1 MSIIED
7 LTSLV
12 QCGSNYDCETLKKLL
27 LAEPDCASNMSLCE
41 ALKSAIKLDQDNNI
55 FLDIPI
61 GIRALEFHATGGNP
75 IVLEDTVW
83 DDLRFPASS
92 VRVGS
97 AQPASEQAYRGG
109 IVLSFASN
117 ADNSIYFIAQMPH
130 AWKEGSE
137 IDIHLHWT
145 IPTSG
150 AGGGAE
156 NVKWDLTYS
165 AASMGDLFPVE
176 STATTT
182 VDVQNIAA
190 HTHIFTDIVDIDMA
204 GFTISNCIIFSL
216 TRDVSVASDYA
227 QAAYMV
233 EADIHYQIDSLGS
246 KEEYV
251 K

>member
-7 LTSLV
+7 LTALV
-12 QCGSNYDCETLKKLL
+12 QCGSHYDCETLKKMLL
-27 LAEPDCASNMSLCE
+27 VDQDCASNISLCE
-41 ALKSAIKLDQDNNI
+41 ALKSAIKLDADGNI
-55 FLDIPI
+55 FLDLPI
-61 GIRALEFHATGGNP
+61 SLRINELHTKGENP

-97 AQPASEQAYRGG
+97 AQPASEQSYRGG

-117 ADNSIYFIAQMPH
+117 ADNSVYFIAQMPH
-130 AWKEGSE
+130 AWKEHSD
-137 IDIHLHWT
+137 IDLHLHWT

-165 AASMGDLFPVE
+165 AANIGELFPVE
-176 STATTT
+176 STATVT
-182 VDVQNIAA
+182 VDVQNEVAND
-190 HTHIFTDIVDIDMA
+190 HLFTEIVDIDMD
-204 GFTISNCIIFSL
+204 GMTFSNCIIFSL
-216 TRDVSVASDYA
+216 SRDVSVANDYA
-227 QAAYMV
+227 QAAYLV
-233 EADIHYQIDSLGS
+233 EADIHYEIDSLGS
-246 KEEYV
+246 KEELA